1 MKRFMGRTRDVRSL
15 GSSVWFYDR
24 VSEICNLGMG
34 GKKKAEL
41 GLNGWAFIH
50 IFKQSVL
57 GASI

>member
-1 MKRFMGRTRDVRSL
+1 MGRTRDVRSL